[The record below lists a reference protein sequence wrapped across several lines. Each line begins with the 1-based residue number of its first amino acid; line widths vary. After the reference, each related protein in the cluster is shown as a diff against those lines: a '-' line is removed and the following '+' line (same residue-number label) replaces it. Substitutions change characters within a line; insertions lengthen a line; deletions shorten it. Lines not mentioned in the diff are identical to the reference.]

1 MGPVGLPRDEVST
14 HGDDGSL
21 RLLAAPAVLAVVVLL
36 LLVTACSGASG
47 EKTRASGDGGDAT
60 AVAAAGDGGGDDD
73 VDGDDNAEG
82 DDGAAGAGGQVQPA
96 EVTEDGR
103 MLQPNGHQGIWFE
116 TAPGDPLG
124 KLVYESQRFV
134 GDPVELELLG
144 DRALMPEWADMPDPC
159 SAEVMLRMGELG
171 LASISEETGVTV
183 FDLSYCGAMGEY
195 DSENYDSSIGGV
207 SWSIRRQVE
216 EGVPDFI
223 GPGEEGL
230 VYDVVGEGEI
240 VDFLGCVATAGP
252 SSDGFAVSASYMG
265 IGDRVDCQKSEYV
278 LQLVLNTIGWI
289 DD

>member
-144 DRALMPEWADMPDPC
+144 DRALMPEWADMPDLC
-159 SAEVMLRMGELG
+159 TGEVLDRLKELG
-171 LASISEETGVTV
+171 IMEAAPSVPGLGIVPCGGIGNVDPFNPERRVAVDWGTMN
-183 FDLSYCGAMGEY
+183 DLSGFEDGKMVDTDGE
-195 DSENYDSSIGGV
+195 DE
-207 SWSIRRQVE
+207 
-216 EGVPDFI
+216 
-223 GPGEEGL
+223 L
-230 VYDVVGEGEI
+230 VNIYTEV
-240 VDFLGCVATAGP
+240 LGCTSFMP
-252 SSDGFAVSASYMG
+252 SSGQDLYIYSSLNNISGGHGCGRSSLF
-265 IGDRVDCQKSEYV
+265 
-278 LQLVLNTIGWI
+278 LQVVLNAIGEAL
-289 DD
+289 D